1 MPAITLSL
9 TETEHLALEYAAADP
24 TDWINNVVHERC
36 RIAIDEII
44 AIAVKKCLDA
54 GIPIPGT
61 REEIVGL
68 AFQNNWVIKLKDTP
82 KPAL

>member
-1 MPAITLSL
+1 MPSYTIEL
-9 TETEHLALEYAAADP
+9 TDTEDLALHYAADAAQN
-24 TDWINNVVHERC
+24 WIDNLVHERC